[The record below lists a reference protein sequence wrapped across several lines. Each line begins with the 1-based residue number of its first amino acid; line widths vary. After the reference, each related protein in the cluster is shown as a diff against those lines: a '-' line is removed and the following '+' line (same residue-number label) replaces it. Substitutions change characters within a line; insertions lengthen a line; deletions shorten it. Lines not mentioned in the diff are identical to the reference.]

1 MINHTYFPIYH
12 THLILVLI
20 NVLKVHLFNF
30 QCMEFIL
37 MLLVQNCPN
46 KSQHINFIISRSW
59 HSTWVILSTCLQL
72 FLKSEDRYTTSIH
85 HYLWKS
91 YLEGHNTTNYLMLII
106 KIFFFFSNLS
116 HPSTLWFFKTHAWK
130 QYILV
135 LGDWQRSD
143 SPVLSNIIFSLLI
156 DAWVL

>member
-46 KSQHINFIISRSW
+46 KSQHINFIISRGW

-106 KIFFFFSNLS
+106 KIFFFFK
-116 HPSTLWFFKTHAWK
+116 FKSSFHT
-130 QYILV
+130 LV
-135 LGDWQRSD
+135 LQDTCLKAIHPGSGRLAKIRQSC
-143 SPVLSNIIFSLLI
+143 LI
-156 DAWVL
+156 